1 MKRRRFL
8 MMHFDVFQIGA
19 AYSMSNVSLYV
30 VDLKRVQP
38 FMMAASRVTTVVH
51 TGGANDLPPNGE
63 GFKPGQVMRRS
74 FVKDQNGVRA
84 R

>member
-1 MKRRRFL
+1 MYL
-8 MMHFDVFQIGA
+8 QIGA

-38 FMMAASRVTTVVH
+38 FMSAPSRVTTLQLN
-51 TGGANDLPPNGE
+51 TGSPKSATNE
-63 GFKPGQVMRRS
+63 FKPGQVMRRS
-74 FVKDQNGVRA
+74 FVKDQNGVRG

>member
-1 MKRRRFL
+1 MVSRDFSL
-8 MMHFDVFQIGA
+8 QIGA

-38 FMMAASRVTTVVH
+38 FMSAPSRVSTVVR
-51 TGGANDLPPNGE
+51 TGSPKSATDE
-63 GFKPGQVMRRS
+63 FKPGQVMRRS
-74 FVKDQNGVRA
+74 FVKDQNGIRA

>member
-1 MKRRRFL
+1 
-8 MMHFDVFQIGA
+8 
-19 AYSMSNVSLYV
+19 MSNVSLYV

-51 TGGANDLPPNGE
+51 TGGSNELPAPPKSDD
-63 GFKPGQVMRRS
+63 FKPGQVMRRS
-74 FVKDQNGVRA
+74 FVKDQNGVRG